1 MSQTATRA
9 ALEKA
14 GFNLTAPLPAEEY
27 DALVSPPWRSD
38 VLRRG
43 CRSVLIVGN
52 GGSAL
57 WKCFRRSPESNTRRD
72 PLDRYTARVLRDC
85 GETHFA
91 SYRDRRQGRPL
102 PLVALAERA
111 GLGSP
116 GRLGLLLHPTYGPWM
131 SLRAVVY
138 SSEEVTL
145 DAVPVF
151 DPCKD
156 CPAPC
161 VPACRGGAIGESGF
175 DGARCFRTKLLDS
188 GCRSA
193 CDARAACVLAPEHA
207 FPPDQVAHH
216 SRIDWTP
223 RVAVHALRVL
233 ARPGFQPGTERRG

>member
-1 MSQTATRA
+1 MSQAATRA
-9 ALEKA
+9 ALERA

-27 DALVSPPWRSD
+27 DALVPLPWHSD
-38 VLRRG
+38 ALRRG

-52 GGSAL
+52 SGSAL
-57 WKCFRRSPESNTRRD
+57 WKCFCRSPERNARRD

-85 GETHFA
+85 GGTHFA
-91 SYRDRRQGRPL
+91 SYRDRRQGRVL

-131 SLRAVVY
+131 SFRAVVY
-138 SSEEVTL
+138 SAEEVAL

-161 VPACRGGAIGESGF
+161 VRACRGSAIGEDGF
-175 DGARCFRTKLLDS
+175 DGSRCFRTKLLDA

-216 SRIDWTP
+216 SRIGWTP
-223 RVAVHALRVL
+223 RTALHAIRVL
-233 ARPGFQPGTERRG
+233 ARRG